1 MSELTTALI
10 VVLVFSI
17 IIVVHEAG
25 HFLSAKAVGI
35 RVDQF
40 SVGFG
45 PPLITVRRGETTY
58 AVRALPLGG
67 FVKLAGMDG
76 SLDAG
81 RRSFNAHPLW
91 QRLLVIVAG
100 PAFNLLL
107 PVILFFAVFVAGS
120 PVRVEQVRQSSPAAQ
135 AGLRQGDVIR
145 SIDGHAIAQN
155 RDLRQWVNASQGNTV
170 TVVVERGGKSLTFT
184 ITPRLDPD
192 SDPRTYVL
200 GVVVSGLRP
209 MPPLQAAEASLRETG
224 ALIVGTFQGF
234 YLLATDKELG
244 GFFGP
249 NGVQGPVGIVSTT
262 AQEAG
267 GGGTHLSFW
276 IGFLS
281 MSLGLINILP
291 FPALDGGRAVF
302 LLVEAVRG
310 RPVDPAR
317 EQMVHYVG
325 LAILLGFIGFVTYND
340 VLRLIQKLVSGG

>member
-1 MSELTTALI
+1 MSVLGTAL
-10 VVLVFSI
+10 VVILVFSI

-25 HFLSAKAVGI
+25 HFFSAKAVGI

-45 PPLITVRRGETTY
+45 PRIFALRRGETTY
-58 AVRALPLGG
+58 ALRALPLGG

-76 SLDAG
+76 RLEAG
-81 RRSFNAHPLW
+81 PRSFNAHPLW

-100 PAFNLLL
+100 PGLNLLL
-107 PVILFFAVFVAGS
+107 PVVLFFAVFAVGS
-120 PVRVEQVRQSSPAAQ
+120 PVRVEQVRVATPAAQ
-135 AGLRQGDVIR
+135 AGIQPGDVIR
-145 SIDGHAIAQN
+145 SVDGHPITQS
-155 RDLRQWVNASQGNTV
+155 RDLRQWVNAGGGQPVTVDLARNGKPLTV
-170 TVVVERGGKSLTFT
+170 TV
-184 ITPRLDPD
+184 TPRLDPD
-192 SDPRTYVL
+192 SDAHSYVL

-209 MPPLQAAEASLRETG
+209 MPPPQAAQASLRETAG
-224 ALIVGTFQGF
+224 LIIGTFQGF

-249 NGVQGPVGIVSTT
+249 NGVQGPVGIVSAT

-291 FPALDGGRAVF
+291 FPALDGGRAAF

-310 RPVDPAR
+310 RPVDPVR

-325 LAILLGFIGFVTYND
+325 LAILLGFIGLVTYND
-340 VLRLIQKLVSGG
+340 VLRLIVKLVSGG